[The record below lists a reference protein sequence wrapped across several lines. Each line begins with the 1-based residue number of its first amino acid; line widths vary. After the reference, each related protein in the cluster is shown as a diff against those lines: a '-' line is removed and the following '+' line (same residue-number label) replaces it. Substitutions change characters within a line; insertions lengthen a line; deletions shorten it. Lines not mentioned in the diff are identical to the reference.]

1 MINNLQNPFVRNI
14 QSGRKLWIKE
24 TLPKKEKLIIA
35 DSFCI
40 LELITNL
47 NNHNENILINIMI
60 FQKVT

>member
-14 QSGRKLWIKE
+14 QAGRKLWIKE

-35 DSFCI
+35 ESFCI
-40 LELITNL
+40 LELIINL
-47 NNHNENILINIMI
+47 NNYNENIMI